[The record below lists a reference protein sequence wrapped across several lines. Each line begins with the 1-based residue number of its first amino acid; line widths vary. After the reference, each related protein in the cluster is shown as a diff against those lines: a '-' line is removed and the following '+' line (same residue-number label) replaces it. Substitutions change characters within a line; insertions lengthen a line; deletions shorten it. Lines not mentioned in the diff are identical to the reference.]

1 MSAIM
6 NFIERNME
14 YIEIELIVAFL
25 IAFISGICRQ
35 IYKKLKKTVK
45 FREVFSSYIPQ
56 TNLPLVTD
64 IRNKVE
70 YDDQSIYFKGSVLK
84 VVVENCSEKNIA
96 I

>member
-1 MSAIM
+1 MSAVM

-64 IRNKVE
+64 IPNKVE

-84 VVVENCSEKNIA
+84 VIVENCSEKI
-96 I
+96 